1 LPTAW
6 IHFFFVESFPIY
18 TAVLSWHHIMNQIN
32 TRCEL
37 LFHHIDTSLI
47 ERYFSDLFFL
57 GFAHRVEL
65 DFSGVGSDG
74 SLKLPDRTVEGVD
87 VPWLIIA
94 WILPT
99 GAGLL
104 YLFVWLAFANE
115 CIWDFQSG
123 AYLHFTWAL
132 PKKRP
137 YQVLLVVMASAPV
150 FLVAVWVFQLCAYAD
165 KFVYDVNA
173 RVLYSCLLPFVFFVV
188 SLMTL
193 AFPHSPTH
201 AWDSDDMDELMFRRS
216 WIAMF
221 FQRNEKFGMKLMDA
235 LWTAQNGD
243 LSRLGRYLFNPAAAE
258 AVLEIC
264 QRAQQAEAEQ
274 GGKGSNVE
282 LQEVLVDRT
291 RTARMRNLPTT
302 S

>member
-1 LPTAW
+1 MPTAW
-6 IHFFFVESFPIY
+6 IHFCFVESFPIY

-47 ERYFSDLFFL
+47 ENYFSDLFFL
-57 GFAHRVEL
+57 GYARRVEL
-65 DFSGVGSDG
+65 DFSGVGSSG
-74 SLKLPDRTVEGVD
+74 SLQLPDRSVEGVD

-104 YLFVWLAFANE
+104 YFYVWLIFASE

-123 AYLHFTWAL
+123 AYLHFTWGL
-132 PKKRP
+132 PRKKP
-137 YQVLLVVMASAPV
+137 YQVLLVVMASAPII
-150 FLVAVWVFQLCAYAD
+150 LVAVWIFQLFAYAD
-165 KFVYDVNA
+165 EFVYDVNA
-173 RVLYSCLLPFVFFVV
+173 RVLYSVLLPFIFFVM
-188 SLMTL
+188 SLLTL
-193 AFPHSPTH
+193 AFPHTPMH
-201 AWDSDDMDELMFRRS
+201 AWDGDDMEKLMFRRA

-221 FQRNEKFGMKLMDA
+221 FQRNEKFGMKFMDA

-243 LSRLGRYLFNPAAAE
+243 FSRLARYLLDPSAAE
-258 AVLEIC
+258 TALEIC
-264 QRAQQAEAEQ
+264 RRAQQTEADRSEEE
-274 GGKGSNVE
+274 SSEME
-282 LQEVLVDRT
+282 LSD
-291 RTARMRNLPTT
+291 